1 MKSPAV
7 VSRAFFKLYS
17 LKVIVSILVCFLS
30 FQLTFAQQRIVAE
43 CTVVYKVESQDAFDA
58 SVQLKATKMVYIKSN
73 NARIDLVAPAY
84 AQSTIYNK
92 TTATA
97 TVLRSFGE
105 DKYMTPLNAQQW
117 RKVNAGLDS
126 IQMQITGDSIS
137 ILDYTCKKAV
147 LQLKDGTQVI
157 VFFTPAIIPSVREY
171 EYMFKDIPGFVLW
184 YEMKD
189 GDGKKTMF
197 SATQINL
204 YNPVAASRFDIP
216 TKEYRVIEMEASR
229 IR

>member
-1 MKSPAV
+1 
-7 VSRAFFKLYS
+7 L
-17 LKVIVSILVCFLS
+17 ICFLS
-30 FQLTFAQQRIVAE
+30 FHLTFAQQRIVAE
-43 CTVVYKVESQDAFDA
+43 CTVVYKVESQDASDA
-58 SVQLKATKMVYIKSN
+58 SMQQKATKTVYIKSN

-84 AQSTIYNK
+84 SQTTLFNK

-97 TVLRSFGE
+97 TVLRAFGD
-105 DKYMTPLNAQQW
+105 DKYMTPLNGQQW

-137 ILDYTCKKAV
+137 ILDYTCKKAL

-171 EYMFKDIPGFVLW
+171 EYMFKDIPGFVLG

-189 GDGKKTMF
+189 KDGRKTIF

-216 TKEYRVIEMEASR
+216 TKEYRLIEIEESK